1 MPILLG
7 LAVEAVIVI
16 AIALGIG
23 QIADRADHVA
33 APTRRVIPE

>member
-23 QIADRADHVA
+23 QIADRADHVNIESKGN
-33 APTRRVIPE
+33 VK

>member
-23 QIADRADHVA
+23 QIADRADHVN
-33 APTRRVIPE
+33 VESKGNVK

>member
-23 QIADRADHVA
+23 QIADRAEHVNIESKGN
-33 APTRRVIPE
+33 VK

>member
-16 AIALGIG
+16 AIALCIG
-23 QIADRADHVA
+23 QIADRADHVNIESKGN
-33 APTRRVIPE
+33 VK

>member
-23 QIADRADHVA
+23 QIADRAEQVNIESKGN
-33 APTRRVIPE
+33 VK